1 MQKLNHLDDPQNPL
15 GRRLFLISP
24 QPSFFKRLEI
34 AQDHPAAEV
43 VAITSP
49 RLRYETWFEGR
60 RQAWRT
66 KAKRDF
72 LEYFRDLWSSPY
84 APASVAPDFLQELS
98 IDVPVDSLFDQ
109 WWTIRDHFDL
119 LEMDETWRP
128 S

>member
-24 QPSFFKRLEI
+24 QPS
-34 AQDHPAAEV
+34 
-43 VAITSP
+43 
-49 RLRYETWFEGR
+49 
-60 RQAWRT
+60 
-66 KAKRDF
+66 
-72 LEYFRDLWSSPY
+72 
-84 APASVAPDFLQELS
+84 LS